1 MSTDNVYAYAWIGNT
16 HSNYIEMR
24 EMTILVIQCHNDLQ
38 KREYRT
44 CRKVEFFRGCR
55 NLFSL
60 FLKLD
65 F

>member
-44 CRKVEFFRGCR
+44 VAEKWSSFVVVEIYLVCF
-55 NLFSL
+55 
-60 FLKLD
+60 
-65 F
+65 